1 MVVKTI
7 DFWLLFVPVS
17 SFPRS
22 RSQVAPHY
30 LLTASSLQFSVYVGF
45 FNAFSSLINQI
56 LEPYGFSEVEAGICG
71 ALLLFVGLITAAVVS
86 PFLDRHPRLPILAL
100 KMQVPI
106 VALCYLAFIWVPE
119 ARNAA
124 APYVLACFLGG
135 ASFSI
140 LPIALEML
148 VEVTHPVSPEITSV
162 ASWFGGS
169 LLGGVF
175 ILIMDTLKDGPN
187 ADPPFRLKRALVFEA
202 VVALA
207 VMPLPLCLGLFGSP
221 AQKKRLEADQRAPTQ
236 RRLTVSSNDDATQ
249 VS

>member
-1 MVVKTI
+1 M
-7 DFWLLFVPVS
+7 
-17 SFPRS
+17 
-22 RSQVAPHY
+22 APHPS
-30 LLTASSLQFSVYVGF
+30 LTASSPQFSVYVGF

-71 ALLLFVGLITAAVVS
+71 ALLLVVGLITAAVVS
-86 PFLDRHPRLPILAL
+86 PLLDRHPRLPILAL
-100 KMQVPI
+100 KIQVPI
-106 VALCYLAFIWVPE
+106 VALCYFAFIWVPE
-119 ARNAA
+119 ARNVA

-175 ILIMDTLKDGPN
+175 ILIMDTLKEGPN
-187 ADPPFRLKRALVFEA
+187 ANPPFRLKRALVFEA

-221 AQKKRLEADQRAPTQ
+221 AQRKRLEADQRASTQ
-236 RRLTVSSNDDATQ
+236 RRPAGSDDDDTTQ